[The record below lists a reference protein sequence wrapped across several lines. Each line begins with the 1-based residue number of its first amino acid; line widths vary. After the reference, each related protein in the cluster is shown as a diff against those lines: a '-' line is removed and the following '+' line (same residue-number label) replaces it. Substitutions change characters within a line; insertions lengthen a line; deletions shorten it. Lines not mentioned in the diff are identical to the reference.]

1 MIIVKDHTNDRKQT
15 FSPLLNSTSF
25 SAFVHT
31 VQLSADGW
39 YFDDEEVSA
48 LPYVI
53 KQPSMIGGR
62 IRVAVNPNKFIGR
75 PCMSIDESI
84 AAVEAIITALGMDDC
99 EVRLDRIDIA
109 IDTYTPYDDLWK
121 MMNYLKDLCSID
133 WKADNSYRVIGDDL
147 RRRSTILRKDDRILE
162 IYNKQI
168 QSSNESMPATRCEF
182 RWTRVWRGTQR
193 RNIPNAMRW
202 AAEKTISTLKGL
214 TKYIEVQER
223 IQGER
228 LLDTYYRESEDSR
241 EGRICSKRDFVLKYA
256 DYIYTRPSLKCLFPE
271 FSGKRLSR
279 WLYDY
284 RQSGGVLTFIS
295 KRDMT
300 RLCRK
305 MCVAITEYTQN
316 QE

>member
-1 MIIVKDHTNDRKQT
+1 MVIANTCTTNRKQT
-15 FSPLLNSTSF
+15 FGPLLNNTTF

-48 LPYVI
+48 RPYVI
-53 KQPSMIGGR
+53 RPPIIRGGR
-62 IRVAVNPNKFIGR
+62 IRVAVNPNKFIDH
-75 PCMSIDESI
+75 PCASMDESI
-84 AAVEAIITALGMDDC
+84 AAVESIITALGMDDC

-121 MMNYLKDLCSID
+121 MMNYLKDLCSIN
-133 WKADNSYRVIGDDL
+133 WKADNSYRVVGDDL
-147 RRRSTILRKDDRILE
+147 RRRSTLLRTDAKILE

-182 RWTRVWRGTQR
+182 RWLRIWRGTQR
-193 RNIPNAMRW
+193 RNIPSAMRW
-202 AAEKTISTLKGL
+202 AAEQTISTLKGL

-228 LLDTYYRESEDSR
+228 LLDAYYRESEDSR
-241 EGRICSKRDFVLKYA
+241 EGRICNKRDFVLKYA

-284 RQSGGVLTFIS
+284 RQAGGVLTFIS
-295 KRDMT
+295 KKNMT

-305 MCVAITEYTQN
+305 MCDAIIEYTQN